1 VPPQCQ
7 SDAAPCVGLY
17 EDFNRDF
24 IFVQF
29 QSIDQSSFVNDKAYL
44 IKMATGDISQ
54 VTVKNLSS
62 SDEALMKPLLH
73 LTVDAKQYVVSLEN
87 EIR

>member
-1 VPPQCQ
+1 MPSQCQ
-7 SDAAPCVGLY
+7 SDAAPCVKLY

-54 VTVKNLSS
+54 VTMQTLSS
-62 SDEALMKPLLH
+62 TDETQMKPLLY
-73 LTVDAKQYVVSLEN
+73 LTVDAKQLVVSLES
-87 EIR
+87 EVR